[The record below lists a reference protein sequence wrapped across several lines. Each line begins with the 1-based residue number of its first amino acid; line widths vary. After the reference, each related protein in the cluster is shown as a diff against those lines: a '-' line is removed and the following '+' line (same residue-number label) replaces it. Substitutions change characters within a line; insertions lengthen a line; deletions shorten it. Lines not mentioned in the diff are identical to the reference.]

1 MIPFLK
7 SQDGTNKKRIFFL
20 LVMALLL
27 ISGSLLFNSPGQ
39 TQVINVKF
47 PNGALLQSEVADT
60 PEKLR
65 FGMDVR
71 PNLPEGEAM
80 LHIFGESGLHRVWTK
95 GFQFPVDI
103 LWVDESK
110 IVVHLE
116 KNVPPCS
123 DRPCIG
129 NGPPQ
134 NDARYILVTNEGF
147 IAREKVAVGN
157 HLKFI
162 LFIL

>member
-27 ISGSLLFNSPGQ
+27 ISGSLLLNSPGQ

-47 PNGALLQSEVADT
+47 PNGAVLQSEVADT

-65 FGMDVR
+65 FGLAFR

-123 DRPCIG
+123 ERPCIG

-147 IAREKVAVGN
+147 IARAKVTVGN
-157 HLKFI
+157 QLKFI
-162 LFIL
+162 LYIL